1 MPQIEVT
8 FDIDANGIVHVTA
21 KDVATGKEQRIA
33 ITASSGLDKSEV
45 DRMVKDAQ
53 AHAAE
58 DKTRRELIDARNQA
72 DALAYSAEKTLTDNR
87 AKVEVG
93 TASALESA
101 IASLR
106 EAVKGDD
113 LAAIKNA
120 SEAVQRTSHAV
131 AEQLYKAQAS
141 QGGGGGGGNQGS
153 GRESDVVDG
162 EVVEV

>member
-8 FDIDANGIVHVTA
+8 FDIDANGIVNVTA

-53 AHAAE
+53 SHAAE

-72 DALAYSAEKTLTDNR
+72 DSLAYQAEKTLNENR
-87 AKVEVG
+87 TKVEVG

-113 LAAIKNA
+113 LAAIKA
-120 SEAVQRTSHAV
+120 SSEQVQRASHAV
-131 AEQLYKAQAS
+131 AEQLYKAQAAP
-141 QGGGGGGGNQGS
+141 GA
-153 GRESDVVDG
+153 SDAPAGKDSEVVDG

>member
-1 MPQIEVT
+1 M
-8 FDIDANGIVHVTA
+8 NVTA

-53 AHAAE
+53 SHAAE

-72 DALAYSAEKTLTDNR
+72 DSLAYAAEKTLAENR
-87 AKVEVG
+87 TKVEVG
-93 TASALESA
+93 AASALEGA

-113 LAAIKNA
+113 LGAIKAA
-120 SEAVQRTSHAV
+120 SEQLQHASHAV
-131 AEQLYKAQAS
+131 AEQLYKAQTTTGHDNNNPGAT
-141 QGGGGGGGNQGS
+141 N